1 MQHRDTLQQLHAEL
15 EHLKMENKGLVKQLL
30 IMLSFML
37 LYLYTELNFRLVM
50 CRCGQISCKDPI
62 TNYL

>member
-37 LYLYTELNFRLVM
+37 LYFIYRAKL
-50 CRCGQISCKDPI
+50 
-62 TNYL
+62 